1 MAGPLGKKVNTPSHF
16 APEILFPIPRDQQ
29 RQGKNLVDQVGVD
42 IWNIHELFWI
52 DKQNH
57 SHHDQ
62 ISIHIPADSINTV
75 ESKSLKLFINSMVHR
90 NFTDLEDV
98 KTEIQL
104 HLEALVKTQ
113 IIISKIHLLD
123 DLKFT
128 PVIIGAN
135 SELISSK
142 KGTNNIIRFNGFRS
156 LCPVT
161 SQPDI
166 ADIYIEGNIHND
178 DLESIACYLGT
189 FFSKES
195 FHELC
200 IEQILSDLSKAGFK
214 IKKVEGFFERRGGIA
229 IIPIRNTTNY

>member
-1 MAGPLGKKVNTPSHF
+1 MAGPLGKKVDAPLHF

-29 RQGKNLVDQVGVD
+29 RQGKDLVDQIGVD

-90 NFTDLEDV
+90 NFIDLEDV

-104 HLEALVKTQ
+104 HLEALVKTK
-113 IIISKIHLLD
+113 IVISKIHLLD
-123 DLKFT
+123 DLKFI

-135 SELISSK
+135 SKLISSN
-142 KGTNNIIRFNGFRS
+142 KGTNNVIRFNGFRS

-166 ADIYIEGNIHND
+166 ADIYIEGNIHSD
-178 DLESIACYLGT
+178 DHKAIAGYLGS
-189 FFSKES
+189 FFSRES

-200 IEQILSDLSKAGFK
+200 IECILSDLVKAGFE

-229 IIPIRNTTNY
+229 IIPIRKSTEY